1 MTIRMVVV
9 GAVLAVLVGAC
20 GSGGNG
26 TRASSSTTPQSAAA
40 GGVLLRPADSAAA
53 DRTITITAMQ
63 NLTFDPAS
71 VSVHSGETVT
81 LKVVNSSSL
90 VHEFDVGDAAYQAQH
105 EQEMQAMPAGMVM
118 SDEPTAIVVNPGQT
132 KTLTLDFLQ
141 PATLFYGCHQTG
153 HYAAGM
159 KGTITV
165 T

>member
-1 MTIRMVVV
+1 MVVV
-9 GAVLAVLVGAC
+9 GAVLALLLGAC
-20 GSGGNG
+20 GSGGN
-26 TRASSSTTPQSAAA
+26 SSSTASGTTPKTTPQTAGAA
-40 GGVLLRPADSAAA
+40 LLRPADPSAA
-53 DRTITITAMQ
+53 DRTITITATQ

-71 VSVHSGETVT
+71 VTVRSGETVT
-81 LKVVNSSSL
+81 FKVVNSSSL

-118 SDEPTAIVVNPGQT
+118 NDEPTAIVVNPGQT
-132 KTLTLDFLQ
+132 KSLTLDFLQ
-141 PATLFYGCHQTG
+141 PGNLVYGCHQTG